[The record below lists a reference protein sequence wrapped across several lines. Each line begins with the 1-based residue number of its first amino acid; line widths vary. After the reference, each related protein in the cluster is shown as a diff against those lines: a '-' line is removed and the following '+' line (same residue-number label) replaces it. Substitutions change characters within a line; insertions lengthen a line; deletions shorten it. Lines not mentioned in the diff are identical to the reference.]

1 MTMIFTLVSFNHL
14 QFLLKKKKKEKEK
27 GNGTSTLGACCMM
40 LLPRLRGGVG
50 ANIQAWSVM

>member
-1 MTMIFTLVSFNHL
+1 MIFTLVSFNHL